1 MSYYIGMDIG
11 GTKCAVVR
19 GDENGRVTAKIKFPT
34 TTPKETQAALYEAV
48 LRLIAE
54 GRTKGE
60 DPVAIGVSCG
70 SPLDSRRGIIQEPPN
85 LLGWSDVHIT
95 EELTARTGLPA
106 FLCNDANA
114 CALAEWRFG
123 AGRGTQNMIFC
134 TFGTGF
140 GAGLILNGKLYAG
153 ENDNAGEIGH
163 VRLAPEGP
171 MGYFKHG
178 SVEGF
183 CSGGGLRRLGQQY
196 ALRALREGVSPAYCP
211 TEGDLD
217 TVTALSMANAAHADP
232 PDPTALAVWEEC
244 GRRLGYALAILID
257 VLNPGRIV
265 LGSIYARSAD
275 LLCDAMNRVLR
286 EECLISNLSVC
297 EVVPAE
303 LTETVGD
310 IAALTVAMEGMGA
323 CPHTEGEIT

>member
-1 MSYYIGMDIG
+1 MKYYIGIDIG

-19 GDENGRVTAKIKFPT
+19 GDEAGNVTAKVRFST
-34 TTPKETQAALYEAV
+34 TTPSETQNRIYETV
-48 LRLIAE
+48 DRLIAE
-54 GRTKGE
+54 GLAAGE
-60 DPVAIGVSCG
+60 TPVAIGVSCG
-70 SPLDSRRGIIQEPPN
+70 SPLDSKKGMIQEPPN
-85 LLGWSDVHIT
+85 LLGWVDVPIVEILT
-95 EELTARTGLPA
+95 ERTGLPS

-153 ENDNAGEIGH
+153 TNDNAGEIGH
-163 VRLAPEGP
+163 VRLDTDGP
-171 MGYFKHG
+171 MGYYKFG

-183 CSGGGLRRLGQQY
+183 CSGGGLRKLGQRY
-196 ALRALREGVSPAYCP
+196 ALRAIQEGRNPAFCP
-211 TEGDLD
+211 TVDDLD
-217 TVTALSMANAAHADP
+217 GVTALSMANAAHADP

-257 VLNPGRIV
+257 LLNPERIV

-275 LLCDAMNRVLR
+275 LLVNAMNRVLR
-286 EECLISNLSVC
+286 EECLAPNLSVC
-297 EVVPAE
+297 EILPAE

-310 IAALTVAMEGMGA
+310 IAALTVAIEGMKN
-323 CPHTEGEIT
+323 PKE